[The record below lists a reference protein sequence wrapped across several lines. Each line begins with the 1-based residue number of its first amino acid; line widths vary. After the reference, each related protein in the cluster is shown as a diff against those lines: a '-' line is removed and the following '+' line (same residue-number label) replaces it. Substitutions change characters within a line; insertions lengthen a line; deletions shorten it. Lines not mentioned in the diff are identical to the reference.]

1 LNNDCSAKSQYS
13 GILNQAKQYKES
25 VEAGKEALK
34 CVPVNFYT
42 YRYMA
47 YSQYETADY
56 AGGIENIGNFF
67 TNAPAD
73 KVIPLDY
80 EYRAKLLAKS
90 GKDSLAIIDYKKA
103 LELQPEKI
111 ELNGD
116 IANAYIKIK
125 KYADA
130 IAAYKVKM
138 EKGKPNVND
147 YFGITR
153 AYYFSKDFIN
163 ADSSA
168 VQIIKSQPALAL
180 GYMWRARANSQL
192 DPKNEKWAAKPFY
205 EEFVAKVKPED
216 VEKNKKDLIE
226 AYNYL
231 AAYYAEKK
239 DCPNVKLYMQK
250 VLDLD
255 AANAQAK
262 KILAGLK
269 C

>member
-1 LNNDCSAKSQYS
+1 
-13 GILNQAKQYKES
+13 
-25 VEAGKEALK
+25 
-34 CVPVNFYT
+34 
-42 YRYMA
+42 
-47 YSQYETADY
+47 
-56 AGGIENIGNFF
+56 
-67 TNAPAD
+67 
-73 KVIPLDY
+73 LDY

-130 IAAYKVKM
+130 ISAYKVKM

-168 VQIIKSQPALAL
+168 VQIIKQQPNLAL

-192 DPKNEKWAAKPFY
+192 DPKNEKWSAKPFY
-205 EEFVAKVKPED
+205 EEFIAKVKPED

-262 KILAGLK
+262 KVLAGLK